1 MKFHHVVRNSV
12 RNSARN
18 FLILISALVFTSAC
32 TTSGLQTGTTTKIS
46 AEPTM
51 GTLVSAEWL
60 SEHLDDPD
68 LVVLDTTVLVE
79 PNEEGGV
86 RSVNGRA
93 NYDAGHIPSAGFADL
108 LVDLS
113 DRDNPLEFTMPTP
126 EQFSAAM
133 GALGVGDD
141 SRVVLYA
148 ANYPVWPARLWWM
161 LRWAGFD
168 RVALLDGGLKAWTD
182 GGRPMSTEPA
192 NRPAKQFTINLRPEL
207 IADRDQV
214 FASIDNSNVSLIDAM
229 PDAHYRGD
237 FAMYG
242 RPGHIPGAAN
252 LPSFDLLDEAG
263 KFRSYDELDMM
274 QDGDRNGRVIT
285 YCGGGVAASAVAFSM
300 NRLGF
305 NDVAVYMGSL
315 QEWTANPENPMSL
328 DSP

>member
-1 MKFHHVVRNSV
+1 MQFHYAARNSV
-12 RNSARN
+12 RNSARS
-18 FLILISALVFTSAC
+18 FFTLIAALVFTSAC
-32 TTSGLQTGTTTKIS
+32 TTSSLETGTTNT

-51 GTLVSAEWL
+51 DTLVSAEWL

-68 LVVLDTTVLVE
+68 LVVLDCTVLVE
-79 PNEEGGV
+79 PNKNGGV
-86 RSVNGRA
+86 SSVNGRA
-93 NYDAGHIPSAGFADL
+93 SYEAGHIPSAGFADL
-108 LVDLS
+108 LGDLS
-113 DRDNPLEFTMPTP
+113 DVDNPLEFTMPTP

-148 ANYPVWPARLWWM
+148 ANYPVWPARVWWM

-182 GGRPMSTEPA
+182 GDRPLSTEPA
-192 NRPAKQFTINLRPEL
+192 DRPAKQFTLKLRPEL
-207 IADRDQV
+207 IADRDEV

-237 FAMYG
+237 FAMYE
-242 RPGHIPGAAN
+242 RPGHIPGATN

-315 QEWTANPENPMSL
+315 QEWTANPANPMSL
-328 DSP
+328 GSP